1 MGVRRAL
8 ILLLTL
14 LPLVVVTSISFS
26 QSDDMTC
33 QPQDRLVG
41 WGEVAADRALVCDL
55 AIEVDGLSYHL
66 RYEAPRGCVEVD
78 ASFLGNSIALSEG
91 AAARTIEGVPRHVAL
106 ALAFP
111 DPKNYRGGCVGW
123 HLWQG
128 SEIAIQD
135 ERALKELARRVFPP
149 GKPDPESCLE
159 TSATTAV

>member
-1 MGVRRAL
+1 L
-8 ILLLTL
+8 ILLLIL
-14 LPLVVVTSISFS
+14 LPLVVATTISFS
-26 QSDDMTC
+26 QRDDMTC

-78 ASFLGNSIALSEG
+78 EPFLGNSIALSEG
-91 AAARTIEGVPRHVAL
+91 AAARTIVGVPRHVAL

-111 DPKNYRGGCVGW
+111 DPKNYQGACVGW

-128 SEIAIQD
+128 SEITIQD
-135 ERALKELARRVFPP
+135 ERALKELACRVVPR
-149 GKPDPESCLE
+149 GKPDPESCLDLP
-159 TSATTAV
+159 TTPSVDR